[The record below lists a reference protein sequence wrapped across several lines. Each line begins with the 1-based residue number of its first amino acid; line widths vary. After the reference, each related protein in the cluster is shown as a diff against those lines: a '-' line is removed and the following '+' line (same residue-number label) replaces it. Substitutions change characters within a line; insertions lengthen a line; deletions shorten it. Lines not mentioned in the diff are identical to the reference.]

1 MLPGPIII
9 FTCPKCNAPMRR
21 GSLQSGNACLAK
33 YWTDGKREAPM
44 LPEFPSV
51 TKCKACKNFFWIEDT
66 KTIGAIPYFHR
77 NKPDYPDDWRNAP
90 RIDELT
96 IDEYNEAANLGIGN
110 TIYREIHL
118 RLRLWWLINDI
129 GRGKKITRLTNKL
142 KALKKEN
149 LEKLGALLDE
159 RKTEQ
164 KIMKAEIYREL
175 GHFNTALKLLKTI
188 PDDSKHIVQQLE
200 ILCKEKNIAV
210 KQCHPYSSEY
220 RENEIVLHL

>member
-9 FTCPKCNAPMRR
+9 FTCPKCNALLRR
-21 GSLQSGNACLAK
+21 GSLQSGNTLLAK

-51 TKCKACKNFFWIEDT
+51 TTCKSCKNFFWIEDA
-66 KTIGAIPYFHR
+66 KTIGAIYR
-77 NKPDYPDDWRNAP
+77 NEPDYPDDWRNAP
-90 RIDELT
+90 YIEELT
-96 IDEYNEAANLGIGN
+96 IDEYSEAANSGIGN
-110 TIYREIHL
+110 TTDREIHL

-142 KALKKEN
+142 KAFKKEN
-149 LEKLGALLDE
+149 LGKLGVLLDE
-159 RKTEQ
+159 RITEQ

-175 GHFNTALKLLKTI
+175 GHFNAALKLLKTI

-200 ILCKEKNIAV
+200 TLCKEKHTAV